1 DAAGRGRRRRSG
13 TVPEGYHGG
22 VGWPAG
28 ADHPAA
34 GDGRRCLGFP
44 PQLRRNSMPITLT
57 KKAEDK
63 VKEILS
69 DQPEPYAG
77 LRIQVVGGGCSGF
90 QYRMGF
96 DKSFSDQNDAIFEF
110 EGLKVFVDKTSL
122 LYMDGAE
129 VDYVEGLHGAG
140 FKFNN
145 PNVTG
150 SCGCGSS
157 FSV

>member
-1 DAAGRGRRRRSG
+1 METWFSANGRVLLWPSWTARENGRSG
-13 TVPEGYHGG
+13 SRRWGS
-22 VGWPAG
+22 PA
-28 ADHPAA
+28 
-34 GDGRRCLGFP
+34 
-44 PQLRRNSMPITLT
+44 RNSQIKEFVRMAILLT

-69 DQPEPYAG
+69 EQQEPYAG
-77 LRIQVVGGGCSGF
+77 LRSQVVGGGCSGF

-96 DKSFSDQNDAIFEF
+96 DKNFNDQSDAIFEF
-110 EGLKVFVDKTSL
+110 DGLKVFVDKASL

-129 VDYVEGLHGAG
+129 VDYIEGLHGAG

>member
-1 DAAGRGRRRRSG
+1 MAI
-13 TVPEGYHGG
+13 
-22 VGWPAG
+22 
-28 ADHPAA
+28 
-34 GDGRRCLGFP
+34 
-44 PQLRRNSMPITLT
+44 MLT

-69 DQPEPYAG
+69 EQPESYAG

-96 DKSFSDQNDAIFEF
+96 DKNYNDQSDHLFEF
-110 EGLKVFVDKTSL
+110 DGLKVFIDKQSL

-129 VDYVEGLHGAG
+129 VDYIEGLHGAG

-145 PNVTG
+145 PNSTG

>member
-1 DAAGRGRRRRSG
+1 MA
-13 TVPEGYHGG
+13 
-22 VGWPAG
+22 
-28 ADHPAA
+28 
-34 GDGRRCLGFP
+34 
-44 PQLRRNSMPITLT
+44 ITLT
-57 KKAEDK
+57 EKAKDK
-63 VKEILS
+63 VKEILL
-69 DQPEPYAG
+69 DQPETFAG

-96 DKSFSDQNDAIFEF
+96 DKNFNDQSDSVFEF
-110 EGLKVFVDKTSL
+110 DGLKIFIDKSSL

-129 VDYVEGLHGAG
+129 VDYIEGLHGAG

-145 PNVTG
+145 PNVSG

>member
-1 DAAGRGRRRRSG
+1 MAI
-13 TVPEGYHGG
+13 
-22 VGWPAG
+22 
-28 ADHPAA
+28 
-34 GDGRRCLGFP
+34 
-44 PQLRRNSMPITLT
+44 MLT

-69 DQPEPYAG
+69 EQPETFAG

-96 DKSFSDQNDAIFEF
+96 DKNYNDQSDQIFEF
-110 EGLKVFVDKTSL
+110 DGLKVFVDKQSL
-122 LYMDGAE
+122 LYMDGSE
-129 VDYVEGLHGAG
+129 VDYIEGLHGAG

>member
-1 DAAGRGRRRRSG
+1 
-13 TVPEGYHGG
+13 
-22 VGWPAG
+22 
-28 ADHPAA
+28 
-34 GDGRRCLGFP
+34 
-44 PQLRRNSMPITLT
+44 MPIMLT

-63 VKEILS
+63 VKEILL

-90 QYRMGF
+90 SYRMGF
-96 DKSFSDQNDAIFEF
+96 DKNFNDQDSVYEF
-110 EGLKVFVDKTSL
+110 EGLKVFVDKASL
-122 LYMDGAE
+122 LYMEGVE

-145 PNVTG
+145 PNSSG

>member
-1 DAAGRGRRRRSG
+1 MAI
-13 TVPEGYHGG
+13 
-22 VGWPAG
+22 
-28 ADHPAA
+28 
-34 GDGRRCLGFP
+34 
-44 PQLRRNSMPITLT
+44 MLT

-69 DQPEPYAG
+69 EQPESYAG

-96 DKSFSDQNDAIFEF
+96 DKNFSDQSDQIFEF
-110 EGLKVFVDKTSL
+110 DGLKVFVDKQSL

-129 VDYVEGLHGAG
+129 VDYIEGLHGAG

-150 SCGCGSS
+150 SCGCGNS

>member
-1 DAAGRGRRRRSG
+1 MA
-13 TVPEGYHGG
+13 V
-22 VGWPAG
+22 
-28 ADHPAA
+28 
-34 GDGRRCLGFP
+34 L
-44 PQLRRNSMPITLT
+44 LT

-63 VKEILS
+63 VKEIMS
-69 DQPEPYAG
+69 EQPEPYAG

-96 DKSFSDQNDAIFEF
+96 DKNFNDQSDAVFEF
-110 EGLKVFVDKTSL
+110 EGLKVFIDKQSL

-129 VDYVEGLHGAG
+129 VDYVESLHGAG

-145 PNVTG
+145 PNSTG

>member
-1 DAAGRGRRRRSG
+1 MAI
-13 TVPEGYHGG
+13 V
-22 VGWPAG
+22 
-28 ADHPAA
+28 
-34 GDGRRCLGFP
+34 
-44 PQLRRNSMPITLT
+44 LT

-69 DQPEPYAG
+69 EQSEPYAG

-96 DKSFSDQNDAIFEF
+96 DKNFSDQSDAVFEF
-110 EGLKVFVDKTSL
+110 DGLKVFVDKTSL
-122 LYMDGAE
+122 MYMEGAE

-145 PNVTG
+145 TKVRGTCC
-150 SCGCGSS
+150 SGSS
-157 FSV
+157 

>member
-1 DAAGRGRRRRSG
+1 MSI
-13 TVPEGYHGG
+13 
-22 VGWPAG
+22 
-28 ADHPAA
+28 
-34 GDGRRCLGFP
+34 L
-44 PQLRRNSMPITLT
+44 LT

-69 DQPEPYAG
+69 EQPEPYAG

-96 DKSFSDQNDAIFEF
+96 DKNFNDQTDQVFEF
-110 EGLKVFVDKTSL
+110 DGLKVFVDRQSL
-122 LYMDGAE
+122 LYMEGAE

-145 PNVTG
+145 PNSTG

>member
-1 DAAGRGRRRRSG
+1 
-13 TVPEGYHGG
+13 
-22 VGWPAG
+22 
-28 ADHPAA
+28 
-34 GDGRRCLGFP
+34 
-44 PQLRRNSMPITLT
+44 MPVLLT

-63 VKEILS
+63 VKAIMSE
-69 DQPEPYAG
+69 QPEPYAG

-96 DKSFSDQNDAIFEF
+96 DKNFNDQSDTVFEF
-110 EGLKVFVDKTSL
+110 DGLRVFVDKQSL

-145 PNVTG
+145 PNSTG

>member
-1 DAAGRGRRRRSG
+1 MA
-13 TVPEGYHGG
+13 
-22 VGWPAG
+22 
-28 ADHPAA
+28 
-34 GDGRRCLGFP
+34 
-44 PQLRRNSMPITLT
+44 ITLT
-57 KKAEDK
+57 KRAEDK
-63 VKEILS
+63 VKEILL
-69 DQPEPYAG
+69 DQPEAYAG

-90 QYRMGF
+90 SYRMGF
-96 DKSFSDQNDAIFEF
+96 DKSVNDQNDTTFEF
-110 EGLKVFVDKTSL
+110 DGLKVFIDKSSL
-122 LYMDGAE
+122 LYMDGSE

>member
-1 DAAGRGRRRRSG
+1 MAIA
-13 TVPEGYHGG
+13 
-22 VGWPAG
+22 
-28 ADHPAA
+28 
-34 GDGRRCLGFP
+34 
-44 PQLRRNSMPITLT
+44 LT

-63 VKEILS
+63 VREILS
-69 DQPEPYAG
+69 EQSEPYVG

-96 DKSFSDQNDAIFEF
+96 DKNFNDQSDTIFEF
-110 EGLKVFVDKTSL
+110 DGLKVFVDKTSL
-122 LYMDGAE
+122 MYMDGAE

>member
-1 DAAGRGRRRRSG
+1 MAI
-13 TVPEGYHGG
+13 
-22 VGWPAG
+22 
-28 ADHPAA
+28 
-34 GDGRRCLGFP
+34 
-44 PQLRRNSMPITLT
+44 MLT

-63 VKEILS
+63 VKEILAE
-69 DQPEPYAG
+69 QPETYAG

-96 DKSFSDQNDAIFEF
+96 DKNFNDQSDQIFEF
-110 EGLKVFVDKTSL
+110 DGLRVFIDKQSL

-129 VDYVEGLHGAG
+129 VDYIEGLHGAG

-145 PNVTG
+145 PNTTG

>member
-1 DAAGRGRRRRSG
+1 
-13 TVPEGYHGG
+13 
-22 VGWPAG
+22 
-28 ADHPAA
+28 
-34 GDGRRCLGFP
+34 
-44 PQLRRNSMPITLT
+44 MPIALT
-57 KKAEDK
+57 KKAEVK

-69 DQPEPYAG
+69 EQPEPYAG

-90 QYRMGF
+90 SYRMGF
-96 DKSFSDQNDAIFEF
+96 DKNFNDQSDTVFEF
-110 EGLKVFVDKTSL
+110 DGLKVFIAKASL

-145 PNVTG
+145 PNSTG

>member
-1 DAAGRGRRRRSG
+1 MA
-13 TVPEGYHGG
+13 
-22 VGWPAG
+22 
-28 ADHPAA
+28 
-34 GDGRRCLGFP
+34 
-44 PQLRRNSMPITLT
+44 ITLT
-57 KKAEDK
+57 EKAKDK
-63 VKEILS
+63 VKEILL
-69 DQPEPYAG
+69 DQPETFAG

-96 DKSFSDQNDAIFEF
+96 DKNFNDQSDSVFEF
-110 EGLKVFVDKTSL
+110 DGLKVFIDKSSL

-129 VDYVEGLHGAG
+129 VDYIEGLHGAG

-145 PNVTG
+145 PNVSG

>member
-1 DAAGRGRRRRSG
+1 MA
-13 TVPEGYHGG
+13 
-22 VGWPAG
+22 
-28 ADHPAA
+28 
-34 GDGRRCLGFP
+34 
-44 PQLRRNSMPITLT
+44 ITLT
-57 KKAEDK
+57 EKAKDK
-63 VKEILS
+63 VKEILL
-69 DQPEPYAG
+69 DQPETFAG

-96 DKSFSDQNDAIFEF
+96 DKNYNDQNDTVFEF
-110 EGLKVFVDKTSL
+110 DGLKVFIDKSSL
-122 LYMDGAE
+122 LYMNGAE

>member
-1 DAAGRGRRRRSG
+1 MAI
-13 TVPEGYHGG
+13 
-22 VGWPAG
+22 
-28 ADHPAA
+28 
-34 GDGRRCLGFP
+34 L
-44 PQLRRNSMPITLT
+44 LT

-63 VKEILS
+63 VKEILAEQQDS
-69 DQPEPYAG
+69 YAG

-96 DKSFSDQNDAIFEF
+96 DKNFNDQSDQIFELD
-110 EGLKVFVDKTSL
+110 GLKVFVDKQSL

-129 VDYVEGLHGAG
+129 VDYIEGLHGAG

-145 PNVTG
+145 PNSTG